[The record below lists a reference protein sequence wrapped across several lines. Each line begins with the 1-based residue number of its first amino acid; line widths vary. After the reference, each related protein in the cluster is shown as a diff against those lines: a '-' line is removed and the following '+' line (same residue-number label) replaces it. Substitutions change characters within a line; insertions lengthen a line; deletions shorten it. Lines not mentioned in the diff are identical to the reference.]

1 MAASDDSTKSQ
12 PVQDYLEVDDPI
24 PGQSYV
30 CMSFVSPEEV
40 IADRNLF
47 FMNAFLKTIAKNYDL
62 DEDTIQEKYKDFLF
76 INETKLDDEYSKKH
90 DFKTSVRGLKIRGTY
105 DTLPEAQRRAKI
117 LQKTDPN
124 FNVFVGQVGYWLPW
138 DPAPHRVA
146 KQEYAEKEL
155 NELIHKYEENQEAR
169 KVAFNKR
176 VEREM
181 EAAKQKNEETKK
193 ANAALKKQLED
204 EAASAAAASG
214 GGAAADATDAPS
226 SGAGADTQDENV
238 LDQVMAQQD
247 AWSAQQDL
255 KNKSSD
261 DSKDTDG
268 SA

>member
-1 MAASDDSTKSQ
+1 MAASSDSTKSE
-12 PVQDYLEVDDPI
+12 PAQDYLEVDDPI

-30 CMSFVSPEEV
+30 CLSFVSPEEV
-40 IADRNLF
+40 IANRNLF
-47 FMNAFLKTIAKNYDL
+47 MMNAFLKTIAKNYDL
-62 DEDTIQEKYKDFLF
+62 DADTIQDKYKDFLF
-76 INETKLDDEYSKKH
+76 INETKLDDEFSKANE
-90 DFKTSVRGLKIRGTY
+90 FKTSVRGIKVRGTY
-105 DTLPEAQRRAKI
+105 DTIGEATRRAKL

-138 DPAPHRVA
+138 DPEPHKVS

-181 EAAKQKNEETKK
+181 EQAKKKSEEQKK
-193 ANAALKKQLED
+193 ANAAL
-204 EAASAAAASG
+204 AASSDGAAASG
-214 GGAAADATDAPS
+214 GGA
-226 SGAGADTQDENV
+226 ADTQDENV

-247 AWSAQQDL
+247 AWSEKQDL
-255 KNKSSD
+255 KNKTTD